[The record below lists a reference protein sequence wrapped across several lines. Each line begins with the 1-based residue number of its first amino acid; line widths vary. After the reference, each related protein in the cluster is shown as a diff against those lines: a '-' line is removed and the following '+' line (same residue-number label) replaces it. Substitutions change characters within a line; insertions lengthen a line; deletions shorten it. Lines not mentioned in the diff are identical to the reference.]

1 MGLSTWTLVLG
12 IPPTAMHTL
21 GGTVCQQVATAYIAP
36 AAESSASTTET
47 QREDIRRMGRKSGRN
62 VLSGRLTRAQDEILL
77 SVEGHVVDVRR
88 GMLRRETLE
97 NRLGMT
103 LNCLT
108 LTSNYMLS
116 YPFSLARYNP
126 TRILAFTSLPKAS
139 THQTSL
145 LLTEY
150 ILERVQ
156 ETYLLPQFPSLKQ
169 SSVLEKLNTCISY
182 MLTYPLNPYAYTTFI
197 PSLLL
202 HLFRQT
208 LQTYFQT
215 RLSPPTPTHPNK
227 IQLDKTTQSWMS
239 DAMYYGDDAK
249 EVVLQLRRTVLRR
262 YWRSAVG
269 RIGAGLLTSLC
280 LWPVEAVLG
289 YAGWKRGLMSLVREC
304 IVGWGVL
311 EGAWWVTWGVGK
323 WLERLS

>member
-21 GGTVCQQVATAYIAP
+21 GGTVCHQVATTYIAP
-36 AAESSASTTET
+36 AAENSTSMET
-47 QREDIRRMGRKSGRN
+47 QREDFRRMGRKRN
-62 VLSGRLTRAQDEILL
+62 VLSGRLTRAQDEILS

-88 GMLRRETLE
+88 GMLRREALE

-116 YPFSLARYNP
+116 YPFSVARYNP
-126 TRILAFTSLPKAS
+126 TSRIGFTSLPKAT

-150 ILERVQ
+150 LLELVQ
-156 ETYLLPQFPSLKQ
+156 ETYLLPRFPTLKQ
-169 SSVLEKLNTCISY
+169 SGLLEKLNTCISY
-182 MLTYPLNPYAYTTFI
+182 MLTYPLNPYTHTTLF
-197 PSLLL
+197 PSLIL
-202 HLFRQT
+202 HILRQT
-208 LQTYFQT
+208 LQSYFQT
-215 RLSPPTPTHPNK
+215 RLTPPTPTHPDT
-227 IQLDKTTQSWMS
+227 IHLDKPTQSWMS

-280 LWPVEAVLG
+280 CWPVEVFLG
-289 YAGWKRGLMSLVREC
+289 FVGWRRGIVSLVGEC
-304 IVGWGVL
+304 VVGWGVL
-311 EGAWWVTWGVGK
+311 ECAWWVTWGAGK
-323 WLERLS
+323 WLERVN